1 MLQVEGNRVVG
12 VQTRDDD
19 VQRADEFVVAVGPRM
34 MPFMKATTGVRVPVY
49 PITGYSLTAAVTDA
63 PTSCAW
69 RLWASSV
76 CCLPRHLFLLAVVE
90 CGVSSEPFE
99 ACRAVRPV
107 HQPRLLH
114 SHDAIPRPRA
124 VRVHR

>member
-69 RLWASSV
+69 RLWRLPCVACPVTFAVGGGVMGCEQRAFRSMPCRQTCASATTPS
-76 CCLPRHLFLLAVVE
+76 FT
-90 CGVSSEPFE
+90 
-99 ACRAVRPV
+99 
-107 HQPRLLH
+107 
-114 SHDAIPRPRA
+114 
-124 VRVHR
+124 